1 MNIEELKE
9 EIEIRLL
16 EWKINQLKFEKQLRE
31 WSRLKKLLKG

>member
-16 EWKINQLKFEKQLRE
+16 EWKLNRLKHRKQLRE
-31 WSRLKKLLKG
+31 WLRLKKLLKV